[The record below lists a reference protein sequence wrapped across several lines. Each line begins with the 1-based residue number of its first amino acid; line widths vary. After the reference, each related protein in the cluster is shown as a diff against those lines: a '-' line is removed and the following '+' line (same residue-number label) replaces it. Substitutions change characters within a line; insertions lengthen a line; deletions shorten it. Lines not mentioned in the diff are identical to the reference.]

1 MARLRRRKIGNK
13 RYYYLE
19 HSYKIGSAVK
29 TISRYLGIKKPENIK
44 GLKKE
49 IKCEAMRKIWGNTLA
64 AIQKGYAKQ
73 LKALPNAAKDKQ
85 MESFMVNFIFNS
97 NKIEGSKLSFRDT
110 AGLFIHGTTPKNKP
124 IKDVKEAEGHK
135 KAFFDM
141 LGYKGSISLEKVIS
155 WHKMIFENSEPIIA
169 GKIRLHKIEVT
180 GSRASFPHPESV
192 NSLLNKFFLWYHEN
206 LPIFRMPKRRS
217 LFVHNK
223 NKRTLN
229 PVELAALAHL
239 KFVSIH
245 PFTDGNG
252 RISRLLANCAL
263 YTSTYPLINIK
274 YLDRLGY
281 YRSLETS
288 QIWYDDTHFVR
299 FFVKKYINAN
309 KKYITSK

>member
-13 RYYYLE
+13 HYYYLE

-44 GLKKE
+44 ALKKE
-49 IKCEAMRKIWGNTLA
+49 IKYEAMRKIWGNTLA

-73 LKALPNAAKDKQ
+73 LKALPSAAKDKQ

-180 GSRASFPHPESV
+180 GSRTSFPHPESV
-192 NSLLNKFFLWYHEN
+192 NSLLNEFFLWYH
-206 LPIFRMPKRRS
+206 
-217 LFVHNK
+217 K
-223 NKRTLN
+223 NKKMLN
-229 PVELAALAHL
+229 PVELAALVHL

-252 RISRLLANCAL
+252 RISRLLANCVL
-263 YTSTYPLINIK
+263 YTSTYPLINLK